1 MANKRM
7 VEVFSAA
14 CPACTEL
21 VELVQ
26 RLACDSCEV
35 RVLDMNDTA
44 VSDRARDL
52 GINVVP
58 AVVIDGELAGCCRGV
73 GPTEQSLRDAG
84 IGRPL
89 A

>member
-35 RVLDMNDTA
+35 SVLDMNDTA
-44 VSDRARDL
+44 VSGRARDL

-58 AVVIDGELAGCCRGV
+58 AVVIDGELAGCCSGV
-73 GPTEQSLRDAG
+73 GPAEQSLRDTG

>member
-35 RVLDMNDTA
+35 SVLDMNDTA
-44 VSDRARDL
+44 VSDRAREL